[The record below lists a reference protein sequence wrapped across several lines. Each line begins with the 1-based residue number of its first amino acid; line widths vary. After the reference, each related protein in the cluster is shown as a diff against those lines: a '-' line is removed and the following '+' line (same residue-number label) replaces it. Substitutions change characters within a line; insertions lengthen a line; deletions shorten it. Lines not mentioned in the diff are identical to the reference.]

1 MKIRIVVWLLGLIL
15 SGGISSILGT
25 YAQAATEVSN
35 DAEEVPFDE
44 LVKELNS
51 KVSRKDRIQTG
62 IEVGDPFDRLQIHLS
77 LGFIQTVNSLLV
89 AERSI
94 SRLEDGVQLGLG
106 VDIFSPEWVA
116 EGLLKNYGRSTQNDT
131 NVSLREFDIR
141 LSYIQQAP
149 QNKMKF
155 RLANGLG
162 ARYLRYNNKWTDLSQ
177 IQTTPVYLLGFGI
190 LIPIGTHF
198 DLDIE
203 MQGHMALISESIDR
217 HGLSLILRLDNVF

>member
-1 MKIRIVVWLLGLIL
+1 MGLIL
-15 SGGISSILGT
+15 NAVAGGSS
-25 YAQAATEVSN
+25 AWAATEIST

-44 LVKELNS
+44 LVKELNT
-51 KVSRKDRIQTG
+51 KVNMKNRIQTSTNT
-62 IEVGDPFDRLQIHLS
+62 GDPFDRLQIHLS

-89 AERSI
+89 ADRSI

-131 NVSLREFDIR
+131 NVSLREFDLR
-141 LSYIQQAP
+141 LSYLQQAP

-162 ARYLRYNNKWTDLSQ
+162 ARYLRYTNKWTDLSQ
-177 IQTTPVYLLGFGI
+177 MQTTPVYLLGFGL
-190 LIPIGTHF
+190 LIPMGSHF
-198 DLDIE
+198 DLGIE
-203 MQGHMALISESIDR
+203 VQGHMALISESIDR